1 MSFKNHQIGN
11 FITGTTFMT
20 LFHVSSLFAAFFA
33 MSATQPQYVWQDLD
47 KRSKSRNKD
56 YHSMKGNTIKVQ
68 NQHSLKS
75 YQVEHMIKL
84 SKTEFFLILKVS

>member
-1 MSFKNHQIGN
+1 MYVHCVHTDLLKPRSQNLIFKNHEIGN

-47 KRSKSRNKD
+47 KRSKSR
-56 YHSMKGNTIKVQ
+56 
-68 NQHSLKS
+68 
-75 YQVEHMIKL
+75 
-84 SKTEFFLILKVS
+84 SKTIPA